1 MLSGKQGDP
10 FMNNDELAG
19 AKRQLD
25 SYITRLKLM
34 REGKLNP
41 HLLDGA
47 DKYSMTSI
55 SILQAEQSIAALE
68 RKITRLEAENAN
80 RP

>member
-1 MLSGKQGDP
+1 M
-10 FMNNDELAG
+10 DELAE

-25 SYITRLKLM
+25 GFLARLKMM

-41 HLLDGA
+41 HMLDGA
-47 DKYSMTSI
+47 DQYSMTSI

-68 RKITRLEAENAN
+68 RKITRLEAENAH
-80 RP
+80 RT